1 MKTMNAKT
9 LTQLLL
15 AIVLA
20 GSAAVYA
27 VERPIYVAIEG
38 GKSVAVFK
46 IGDSRCVLVDD
57 RIVCMPVATK

>member
-1 MKTMNAKT
+1 MNAKT

-27 VERPIYVAIEG
+27 VERPIHVAIEG
-38 GKSVAVFK
+38 GRSVAAFT
-46 IGDSRCVLVDD
+46 IGDSRCALVDD
-57 RIVCMPVATK
+57 KIVCMRVVTK

>member
-1 MKTMNAKT
+1 MNAKT

-15 AIVLA
+15 AIALA

-27 VERPIYVAIEG
+27 VERPILVTTEG
-38 GKSVAVFK
+38 GQSVALFK

-57 RIVCMPVATK
+57 QIVCTRVVTK

>member
-1 MKTMNAKT
+1 MNAKT
-9 LTQLLL
+9 LTQLFL

-27 VERPIYVAIEG
+27 AERPILVATEG
-38 GKSVAVFK
+38 GKSVALFK

-57 RIVCMPVATK
+57 QIVCMRVVSK